1 MRVAWWFTLCLSR
14 LAVASLSNTD
24 DSSAHEL
31 LLPYLPHSS
40 YDDASL
46 KSAAKSY
53 LSIIWSVQNGIVCAN
68 DDPIFPPSASMRLH
82 APQYRD
88 SNEALLD
95 DDSILSYSLDVRPL
109 STEGSGMAAGLM
121 RLRVELLDLHGMP
134 VTTNAV
140 VVDLLRSGDGDN
152 IIKSVGIGPGSTY
165 RETRP
170 VSKPRPWQMNW
181 WSSKVDSLLSSVQSS
196 TQNDAPPSGTA
207 NSPYAASTP
216 YAASKSFQGDDIFSP
231 FRSSPS
237 PTGSDFP
244 HHSRTWRA
252 FVLPIAL
259 GAMAGTLAYAGGFV
273 IGMIG
278 MSLSARRSHRDRRHR
293 RRRSRVPSVDNG
305 IFVEKK
311 RVRMPDIYETDSE
324 EV

>member
-1 MRVAWWFTLCLSR
+1 MRVAWWFTLSLSSV
-14 LAVASLSNTD
+14 AVASLPNA

-40 YDDASL
+40 YDDTSL

-68 DDPIFPPSASMRLH
+68 DDAIFPPSASMRLH
-82 APQYRD
+82 APQYRN

-109 STEGSGMAAGLM
+109 STEGSGMAAGLL
-121 RLRVELLDLHGMP
+121 RLRVELLDLHGNP

-140 VVDLLRSGDGDN
+140 VVDLLKSSNGEN
-152 IIKSVGIGPGSTY
+152 IIKSVGIGPGSALH
-165 RETRP
+165 ETHSVP
-170 VSKPRPWQMNW
+170 KPRPWQMNW
-181 WSSKVDSLLSSVQSS
+181 WNSKVDSLLSYVPTSS
-196 TQNDAPPSGTA
+196 QNDAPPSGTT
-207 NSPYAASTP
+207 NSPYTTSTP
-216 YAASKSFQGDDIFSP
+216 YAASKSIQGDNIYSP
-231 FRSSPS
+231 FHASPS
-237 PTGSDFP
+237 HTGSRFL
-244 HHSRTWRA
+244 HNSRTWRA

-278 MSLSARRSHRDRRHR
+278 MSLSARRSQRSRRHR
-293 RRRSRVPSVDNG
+293 RRSRVSSIDNE